1 MFLEFLYSGHIQ
13 MDSLSTDQL
22 TELLTLADR
31 YEVLICY
38 FDIFLKRKKD
48 KFCYVEFSCTFQSA
62 MNQATFSGILW
73 SLIIYLTEKA
83 AIF

>member
-1 MFLEFLYSGHIQ
+1 

-38 FDIFLKRKKD
+38 LDIFFNKRKI
-48 KFCYVEFSCTFQSA
+48 
-62 MNQATFSGILW
+62 ILLCQILMHILKCNE
-73 SLIIYLTEKA
+73 SSNIFRNSVKLDNLANRESRQIFFLEQGMFII
-83 AIF
+83 

>member
-1 MFLEFLYSGHIQ
+1 MVGFFSHCRKITIHDTNPEIFSMFLEFLYSGHIQ

-38 FDIFLKRKKD
+38 LDIFLKRKINFVMLNSHAHFK
-48 KFCYVEFSCTFQSA
+48 VQ
-62 MNQATFSGILW
+62 
-73 SLIIYLTEKA
+73 
-83 AIF
+83 